1 MILGGIGSTVG
12 SVVGGIGSTVGS
24 VVGGIGGT
32 VGSIIGG
39 AQGNVE
45 GTVVLMKKNVLDI
58 TDFGAT
64 LLDDVHELLGQGVS
78 LQLVSAT
85 VGDPN
90 NGNRGIVGKPA
101 YLESYI
107 TSLPSLAAGESTF
120 SVTFDWNE
128 NHGIPGAVI
137 VKNQHSAQFFLKTVT
152 LENFLGK
159 GRIHFVCNSWVYPV
173 DKYKYDRIFFA
184 NSTYLPGDTPAP
196 LRPYREDELRHLR
209 GEDVT
214 ETLQEWDRVYN
225 YAHYND
231 LGNPDAGPEMARPV
245 LGGSAEYPYPRR
257 GRTNRAPTKTDP
269 NSESRLILGLDI
281 YVPRDER
288 FGHVKMSDF
297 LTYSIKAL
305 IQSLKPILDA
315 ILGQTRNEFDSFE
328 EVFRLYEGGLPV
340 PNVPLLDEIRERI
353 PFEMVKEMLRTEGN
367 QRLLKFPLP
376 HVTQVEKFAWQS
388 DEEFARE
395 MLAGVNPLMIS
406 RLHVF
411 PPTSKLDPNKYGNQ
425 TSSITAAHIEKN
437 LDGLTVDQALESN
450 KLFILDLHDALIPY
464 INRINSNTSNKT
476 YATRTLLFLKGDQ
489 TLKPVAI
496 ELSLPH
502 PDGEQ
507 HGIISRVFT
516 PADKGIEGSIWQLAK
531 AYVCVND
538 SGYHELISHW
548 LNTHA
553 IMEPFVLAT
562 NRHLSVVHPIYKLL
576 SPHYRD
582 TMNINALARQ
592 ALINAGGIIE
602 SIVFP
607 GKYAMEM
614 SAVIYKSWNFS
625 EQALPADL
633 LKRGVAVE
641 DLTSP
646 DKIRLLIKDYPYAV
660 DGLAVWSAI
669 EAWVNEYCS
678 IYYPG
683 DAVVQ
688 ADAELQAWW
697 KEIREVGH
705 GDKKDEPWWPK
716 MQTVGELMS
725 TCTTII
731 WVASALHTAVNFG
744 QYPYF
749 GYIPNRPMLSR
760 RFMPE
765 PGSAEYEMLKTEPE
779 KAFMRCT
786 MSQVQTIMGVAILE
800 ILSTHASDEVYL
812 GQRDAPEWTT
822 DQKALEAFRRF
833 GERLKEIE
841 ARILAMN
848 DDPSLKNRKG
858 PVFMPYTLLF
868 PTGERGI
875 SAKGIPNSISI

>member
-1 MILGGIGSTVG
+1 MILGGVSKAAG

-24 VVGGIGGT
+24 VVGGIGDT

-39 AQGNVE
+39 AQGNVK
-45 GTVVLMKKNVLDI
+45 GTVVLMKKNVLDF

-90 NGNRGIVGKPA
+90 NGNRGIVGEPA

-107 TSLPSLAAGESTF
+107 TSLPSIAAGESTF
-120 SVTFDWNE
+120 TVTFDWNE

-159 GRIHFVCNSWVYPV
+159 GRIHFVCDSWVYPV
-173 DKYKYDRIFFA
+173 DKYKYNRIFFA
-184 NSTYLPGDTPAP
+184 NNTYLPGDTPSP

-209 GEDVT
+209 GEGET

-225 YAHYND
+225 YAYYND

-257 GRTNRAPTKTDP
+257 GRTNRPPTKTDP

-297 LTYSIKAL
+297 LIYSIKAL

-315 ILGQTRNEFDSFE
+315 ILAQTRNEFDSFE

-340 PNVPLLDEIRERI
+340 PNVPLLDELRERI

-376 HVTQVEKFAWQS
+376 HVNRVDKYAWQS

-406 RLHVF
+406 RLQVF

-425 TSSITAAHIEKN
+425 TSSITAAHIQKN

-450 KLFILDLHDALIPY
+450 RLFILDHHDTLMPY
-464 INRINSNTSNKT
+464 INRINSNTSNKA
-476 YATRTLLFLKGDQ
+476 YATRTLLFLKEDQ

-516 PADKGIEGSIWQLAK
+516 PADKGLEGSIWQLAK

-538 SGYHELISHW
+538 SAYHELISHW

-614 SAVIYKSWNFS
+614 SAVIYKSWNFT

-641 DLTSP
+641 DPTSP
-646 DKIRLLIKDYPYAV
+646 NKIRLLIRDYPYAV

-678 IYYPG
+678 IYYPS
-683 DAVVQ
+683 DTVVRT
-688 ADAELQAWW
+688 DAELQAWW

-716 MQTVGELMS
+716 MQTVGELIS

-786 MSQVQTIMGVAILE
+786 MSQVQTIMGVGILE
-800 ILSTHASDEVYL
+800 ILSSHASDEVYL
-812 GQRDAPEWTT
+812 GQRDTPEWTK
-822 DQKALEAFRRF
+822 DQKTLEAFHRF
-833 GERLKEIE
+833 GERLKKIE
-841 ARILAMN
+841 AKILAMN
-848 DDPSLKNRKG
+848 EDPSLKNRKG
-858 PVFMPYTLLF
+858 PVMMPYTLLF
-868 PTGERGI
+868 PTGEKGI
-875 SAKGIPNSISI
+875 TAKGIPNSISI